1 MMRARARPLPLRTT
15 LVALVLAIL
24 PGSGPLAQCT
34 DSDGDAVC
42 DADDNCPFDP
52 NPNQGSVHKLN
63 GPFAPNGDIEEYAV
77 APSGAVAVYRAN
89 QDVAT
94 ADELYAVTAPD
105 GTPLKLNPALGGNR
119 DVTAFAIA
127 PDATRVAYRADQDQ
141 DEVFELYAVPIAG
154 GTDLMVEVNA
164 RRLRPAA
171 FLDLSR
177 VAELQEWGRDDDRVF
192 VGAGMTFA
200 RIERELLD
208 FEPLA
213 AAARSVASPQIRNR
227 ATIGGN
233 LGTASP
239 AGDSLPVLAAYD
251 ADVVVA
257 SAAGGERCVTLADFL
272 VGPKRTSLAGDE
284 LIVGVE
290 WTQVDGVGS
299 FSKVGRRSAMVVAV
313 ASACLQAKDRR
324 VRLALGSVAPTVV
337 RASLATSISATSSV
351 RRCDFCMRGLVRT
364 RNCTKART
372 R

>member
-1 MMRARARPLPLRTT
+1 MEAFVPATLAEALEIRA
-15 LVALVLAIL
+15 
-24 PGSGPLAQCT
+24 AQ
-34 DSDGDAVC
+34 
-42 DADDNCPFDP
+42 P
-52 NPNQGSVHKLN
+52 
-63 GPFAPNGDIEEYAV
+63 E
-77 APSGAVAVYRAN
+77 
-89 QDVAT
+89 
-94 ADELYAVTAPD
+94 
-105 GTPLKLNPALGGNR
+105 
-119 DVTAFAIA
+119 
-127 PDATRVAYRADQDQ
+127 
-141 DEVFELYAVPIAG
+141 AVPIAG

-337 RASLATSISATSSV
+337 RASLAERFAERLDWSDPATLAEFGRLAASEVRPIDDLRGSADY
-351 RRCDFCMRGLVRT
+351 RRHVVEVLARRALA
-364 RNCTKART
+364 KAAEARC
-372 R
+372 